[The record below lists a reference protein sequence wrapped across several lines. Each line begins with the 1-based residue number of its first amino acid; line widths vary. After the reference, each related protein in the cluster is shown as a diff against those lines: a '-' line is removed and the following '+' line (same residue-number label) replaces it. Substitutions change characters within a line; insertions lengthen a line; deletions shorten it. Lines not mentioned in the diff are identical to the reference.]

1 MKTKVNNYAFNKT
14 TKTVTFTDYTTIRL
28 DGILLITNTTDGVII
43 YNFASPTLGGTVSG
57 NSVVLEYDTSTMD
70 DTDKLQIFYDDG
82 VDIPSTESTAQ
93 DTYNL
98 LADSARF
105 DSFSRLRT
113 SNPVTLFDAQLTYDL
128 SPLLYEQITAEA
140 NATVTHDA
148 TDRNA
153 LMTFSSTPT
162 GGKAYMQTYEYFR
175 YQPGKSQLVFVTFNM
190 VAAVA
195 NVLKFAGYSDGV
207 NGIEFQNNGT
217 TNQFTVYS
225 STGNGNETVTQANWN
240 IDKLDGTGAS
250 GITLDITKT
259 QICVIDLQALYVGRV
274 RVGFDLGGLVIYAHE
289 FVHANLVASPYIA
302 TANLPVRC
310 GMTCS
315 GTVSTTMN
323 FICCSVIS
331 EGGQDE
337 STGYAFSQQGTA
349 TAGSGTDTHILS
361 VQPKTTFNSIANR
374 SKFVLESVDIT
385 VTGNSPVLWKL
396 VLGQAISG
404 TTTFIDAN
412 ATYSAMEYNI
422 LGTLSDSPAITIAQ
436 GYVAASATVKTATS
450 TRVPFKYPITLD
462 AAGVARVNG
471 RLSVIVQGI
480 GGTSA
485 TRCVLNW
492 KEIR

>member
-1 MKTKVNNYAFNKT
+1 MSYFNETGIKA
-14 TKTVTFTDYTTIRL
+14 TD
-28 DGILLITNTTDGVII
+28 
-43 YNFASPTLGGTVSG
+43 SPSI
-57 NSVVLEYDTSTMD
+57 D
-70 DTDKLQIFYDDG
+70 
-82 VDIPSTESTAQ
+82 A
-93 DTYNL
+93 
-98 LADSARF
+98 
-105 DSFSRLRT
+105 FSRLRT
-113 SNPVTLFDAQLTYDL
+113 SNPVTLFDAQFTYGL
-128 SPLLYEQITAEA
+128 APLLYEPITAEA
-140 NATVTHDA
+140 NATIAHDA
-148 TDRNA
+148 TDRSA
-153 LMTFSSTPT
+153 LLTFASTPT
-162 GGKAYMQTYEYFR
+162 NGKAYMQTYEYFR

-190 VAAVA
+190 VAQVA

-207 NGIEFQNNGT
+207 NGIEFQNDGT

-225 STGNGNETVTQANWN
+225 TTGNGDETVTQANWN

-250 GITLDITKT
+250 GVTLDITKT
-259 QICVIDLQALYVGRV
+259 QIVVIDLQALYVGRV
-274 RVGFDLGGLVIYAHE
+274 RVGFDLGGLVVYTHE

-331 EGGQDE
+331 EGGQDDA
-337 STGYAFSQQGTA
+337 TGYAFSQQGTV
-349 TAGSGTDTHILS
+349 TAGNGTDTHILS

-374 SKFVLESVDIT
+374 SKFVLESVDVT
-385 VTGNSPVLWKL
+385 VTGSSPVLWKL

-404 TTTFIDAN
+404 TTDFIDAN
-412 ATYSAMEYNI
+412 ATYSAIEYNI
-422 LGTLSDSPAITIAQ
+422 LGTLSDSPAIVIAQ
-436 GYVAASATVKTATS
+436 GYVAASAQSKTATS
-450 TRVPFKYPITLD
+450 TRVPFKYPITLN
-462 AAGVARVNG
+462 AAGAARVNG